1 MALFDYNT
9 DDDIAPARE
18 SVSSVDFGSDVFFV
32 DIKGEKIKL
41 TLAEMILL
49 SRSVNNQLC
58 LYIAEKQKDG
68 SAQDDTD
75 DL

>member
-9 DDDIAPARE
+9 DDDFAPARN

-32 DIKGEKIKL
+32 EIKGEKIKL

-49 SRSVNNQLC
+49 SRSVSNQLC
-58 LYIAEKQKDG
+58 LYITEKQDG
-68 SAQDDTD
+68 SAQEDTD